1 MAHVQALNGCSTMC
15 VKVGEW
21 AQSGSFLITLC
32 HRSFLYPR
40 PCGDQL
46 TGAGRVTGSSPY
58 TAPRAHDHHIHISS
72 CPRSPY
78 IYIAPRAHD
87 HHTHLIVHTFTTHI
101 SSCTRSPYTTH
112 RAHDHHTQLI
122 VHTITIH
129 IPSCTR
135 SPYTSHR
142 AHDHHTQ
149 LLVHTR
155 RIELNVSWH

>member
-40 PCGDQL
+40 PRSDQQ

-72 CPRSPY
+72 CTRSPHTSH
-78 IYIAPRAHD
+78 RAHD
-87 HHTHLIVHTFTTHI
+87 HHTHLIEHTITTHI
-101 SSCTRSPYTTH
+101 SSCTRSSYTSH
-112 RAHDHHTQLI
+112 RAHVHHTQLAPRTHDHHIHLI

-129 IPSCTR
+129 SSSYTR
-135 SPYTSHR
+135 
-142 AHDHHTQ
+142 
-149 LLVHTR
+149 
-155 RIELNVSWH
+155 EE